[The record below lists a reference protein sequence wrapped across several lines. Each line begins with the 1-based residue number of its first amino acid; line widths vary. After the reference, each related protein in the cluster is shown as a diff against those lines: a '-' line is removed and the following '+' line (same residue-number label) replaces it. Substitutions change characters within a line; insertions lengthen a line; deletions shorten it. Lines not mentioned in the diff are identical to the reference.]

1 MNNISNFFQY
11 FAGSGFPITMTVVVM
26 IAVFAFIILMIYIPV
41 LTRKVFPKF
50 GYAKYA
56 SYLPFDKVFNDN
68 SMSMTDGSLIKV
80 YKVAGIQTSLQD
92 DETKE
97 KFLDLRAQL
106 FNQIRDPNVVLRFY
120 MIRDAVSENTKYE
133 FHQQTL
139 QRIYDKWRGQG
150 LKIFLNNYYIVLSV
164 AGSDAR
170 EKLNQYGNY
179 IESIL
184 APYKPKVM
192 RNDSRDNMACFIG
205 RILSPISKPQ
215 PKYADNN
222 IANVTTVDDV
232 EFLKDGFVR
241 YISGENQLFAA
252 MLSFKMSPDY
262 LDEEF
267 FDTLSTIQTEMI
279 SMNGFRIMG
288 TADVESTIRQKRAVA
303 DEKKQLSTEEQ
314 IFQAEGAMD
323 ENISGN
329 QSLVNYYP
337 LFVLFGKT
345 KDELQKYVDEFKKIA
360 ASFGISPVVETFA
373 SKVSWFAQIPGFDV
387 FPRTFKLL
395 SKAAAISIP
404 MSSQPRG
411 IENSDWGNGP
421 LVVFPTAQGTPYLFQ
436 FHVSD
441 KPAAVGH
448 TLTIGPTGGGK
459 TTLFSFLIAQSLRH
473 PKLKAFFFDRNK
485 GAEIFTLAV
494 GGKYITMNGKEKV
507 STNNKVEESFLTH
520 LNPLKMPD
528 SAANR
533 AFLRRWFS
541 IISGQNDAMSADEIA
556 RAVSVNFD
564 YLSEKDRLLKNLWE
578 SCFSSSGNMR
588 AALKKWVDPLQYGDM
603 FNETSDTLDLNSRLT
618 TFDFTDILQ
627 DEILSPAVISYI
639 LHRINNITVSGGN
652 PSLIMIDE
660 TAPMLENKM
669 FRDNFIAGLQEGRK
683 NRQAYMVA
691 FQRANVLD
699 KLGIG
704 DVVRGQAQT
713 VLFFRNP
720 AADANDYAHWN
731 LNPLEMAFIQG
742 KAYPNLKRA
751 VLLSRPVN
759 GESVILNT
767 ELGGLGN
774 LLRLFESGRSSVLLA
789 EELYKMYG
797 SNFVNE
803 YLKKQGALD

>member
-1 MNNISNFFQY
+1 MDGFFDY
-11 FAGSGFPITMTVVVM
+11 FAGGGYSITMTVLVM
-26 IAVFAFIILMIYIPV
+26 AVIFVFMILMIYIPS
-41 LTRKVFPKF
+41 LSRRIFPKF
-50 GYAKYA
+50 GYRHYA
-56 SYLPFDKVFNDN
+56 NYLPFKTVYNDN
-68 SMSMTDGSLIKV
+68 SMMLSDGTLLRV
-80 YKVAGIQTSLQD
+80 YRVSGVQTSMQD
-92 DETKE
+92 NETRE
-97 KFLDLRAQL
+97 KFLDLRSQL
-106 FNQIRDPNVVLRFY
+106 FNQIRDPNVTLRFY
-120 MIRDAVSENTKYE
+120 MVRDAAVDNQKYE
-133 FHQQTL
+133 FDNNVL
-139 QRIYDKWRGQG
+139 QSIYNKWRDQG
-150 LKIFLNNYYIVLSV
+150 LRIFTNNYYIVLSIS
-164 AGSDAR
+164 GNNAR

-184 APYKPKVM
+184 AAYKPVLLENNKP
-192 RNDSRDNMACFIG
+192 DNMARFFG
-205 RILSPISKPQ
+205 RILSPISKPS
-215 PKYADNN
+215 PIVADNK
-222 IANVTTVDDV
+222 ISESVTVDNV
-232 EFLKDGFVR
+232 EFGKDGVVE
-241 YISGENQLFAA
+241 YTSGGSRLFAS
-252 MLSFKMSPDY
+252 MLSFRISPDY

-267 FDTLSTIQTEMI
+267 FNSISTIQTEMI
-279 SMNGFRIMG
+279 CMNGFNIMG
-288 TADVESTIRQKRAVA
+288 TTAVEATLRQHKSTA
-303 DEKKQLSTEEQ
+303 DENEHSVLTQVNEAQS
-314 IFQAEGAMD
+314 AMD

-337 LFVLFGKT
+337 LFIIFGT
-345 KDELQKYVDEFKKIA
+345 SREELIKYIDEFKKIS
-360 ASFGISPVVETFA
+360 ASFGVSPIVETFA

-387 FPRTFKLL
+387 FPRSFKLL
-395 SKAAAISIP
+395 SKTAAVCIP
-404 MSSQPRG
+404 MSSTPRG
-411 IENSDWGNGP
+411 IKNSDWGPGP
-421 LVVFPTAQGTPYLFQ
+421 LVVFPTSQGTPYMFQ

-485 GAEIFTLAV
+485 GAEIFTLSI
-494 GGKYITMNGKEKV
+494 GGKYITMRGKEKN
-507 STNNKVEESFLTH
+507 TDPMAQSFETR
-520 LNPLKMPD
+520 LNPLKIPD
-528 SAANR
+528 TAENR
-533 AFLRRWFS
+533 AFLRRWFG
-541 IISGQNDAMSADEIA
+541 IISGQNDTNSTDEIA

-564 YLSEKDRLLKNLWE
+564 YLSNRDRVLKNLWE

-603 FNETSDTLDLNSRLT
+603 FNEESDTLDLGARLT

-627 DEILSPAVISYI
+627 DEVLSPAVISYI
-639 LHRINNITVSGGN
+639 LHRINTTTISGGN

-720 AADANDYAHWN
+720 AADAGDYAHWN

-774 LLRLFESGRSSVLLA
+774 LLHLFESGRPSVLLA

-797 SNFVNE
+797 SNFVAE
-803 YLKKQGALD
+803 YLKKQSGGNV

>member
-1 MNNISNFFQY
+1 MEQLNDFFTY
-11 FAGSGFPITMTVVVM
+11 FAGSGFPITLTVLVM
-26 IAVFAFIILMIYIPV
+26 AALFVFILLLIITPT
-41 LTRKVFPKF
+41 LTKRIFPRF

-56 SYLPFDKVFNDN
+56 NYLPFKTVFNDN
-68 SMSMTDGSLIKV
+68 SMELTDGSLMRV
-80 YKVAGIQTSLQD
+80 YKIAGVQTSMQD
-92 DETKE
+92 NATKE

-120 MIRDAVSENTKYE
+120 MVRDVADENTNYE
-133 FHQQTL
+133 FDQPTL
-139 QRIYDKWRGQG
+139 QRIYDKWKGQG
-150 LKIFLNNYYIVLSV
+150 LKIFLNSYYVVLSV
-164 AGSDAR
+164 GGSDAR
-170 EKLNQYGNY
+170 AKLNQYGNY
-179 IESIL
+179 VESIL
-184 APYKPKVM
+184 AAYKPKLLKN
-192 RNDSRDNMACFIG
+192 NDIDNMATFLG
-205 RILSPISKPQ
+205 RILSPISKPR
-215 PKYADNN
+215 PKFADNN
-222 IANVTTVDDV
+222 IAKLTTVDDV
-232 EFLKDGFVR
+232 EFLRDGLVR
-241 YISGENQLFAA
+241 YISGTNQSFAA
-252 MLSFKMSPDY
+252 CVSFKISPDY

-267 FDTLSTIQTEMI
+267 FDTVSTIQTEMI
-279 SMNGFRIMG
+279 CMNGFHIMG
-288 TADVESTIRQKRAVA
+288 NADVESTIRQRRSTA
-303 DEKKQLSTEEQ
+303 DENKDSTETQ
-314 IFQAEGAMD
+314 ISQAKSVMD
-323 ENISGN
+323 ENVSGN
-329 QSLVNYYP
+329 QSLVDYYP
-337 LFVLFGKT
+337 LFVLFGATPEDLNKS
-345 KDELQKYVDEFKKIA
+345 VDEFKKIA
-360 ASFGISPVVETFA
+360 ATFGISPVVETFA

-387 FPRTFKLL
+387 FPRSFKLL
-395 SKAAAISIP
+395 SRAAAISIP
-404 MSSQPRG
+404 MSTQPRG
-411 IENSDWGNGP
+411 VENSDWGPGP
-421 LVVFPTAQGTPYLFQ
+421 LVVFPTAQGTPYQFQ

-494 GGKYITMNGKEKV
+494 GGKYITMQGKEKAQNA
-507 STNNKVEESFLTH
+507 TEQSFITH

-533 AFLRRWFS
+533 AFLRRWFA
-541 IISGQNDAMSADEIA
+541 IISGQNDAASADEIA

-564 YLSEKDRLLKNLWE
+564 YLGENDRMLKNLWE

-603 FNETSDTLDLNSRLT
+603 FNEVSDTLDLHSRLT

-627 DEILSPAVISYI
+627 DEVLSPAVISYI

-669 FRDNFIAGLQEGRK
+669 FRDNFIVGLQEGRK

-774 LLRLFESGRSSVLLA
+774 MLRLFESGRSSVLLA

-797 SNFVNE
+797 NNFVNE

>member
-1 MNNISNFFQY
+1 MNGFFEH
-11 FAGSGFPITMTVVVM
+11 FAGTGFPITSMILVMAVVFV
-26 IAVFAFIILMIYIPV
+26 FIILMMYVPL
-41 LTRKVFPKF
+41 LTKKIFPKF
-50 GYAKYA
+50 GYVRYA
-56 SYLPFDKVFNDN
+56 QYLPFNTVYTDN
-68 SMSMTDGSLIKV
+68 SLTLTDGSVLRV
-80 YKVAGIQTSLQD
+80 YRVSGVQTSMQD
-92 DETKE
+92 GATRE

-120 MIRDAVSENTKYE
+120 MVRDAVDENTNYE
-133 FHQQTL
+133 FDQPVL
-139 QRIYDKWRGQG
+139 QKIYNKWKSQG
-150 LKIFLNNYYIVLSV
+150 LQIFSNNYYIVLSV
-164 AGSDAR
+164 GGTNAR

-179 IESIL
+179 LESIL
-184 APYKPKVM
+184 AAYRPVVLKNNSP
-192 RNDSRDNMACFIG
+192 DNMARFFG
-205 RILSPISKPQ
+205 RILSPITKPTPIVCDQ
-215 PKYADNN
+215 RIADV
-222 IANVTTVDDV
+222 ATVDDV
-232 EFLKDGFVR
+232 QFLDNGLVR
-241 YISGENQLFAA
+241 YVGAGRQSFAA
-252 MLSFKMSPDY
+252 MVSFKMSPDY

-267 FDTLSTIQTEMI
+267 FNAISTIQTEMI
-279 SMNGFRIMG
+279 CMNGFSIMG
-288 TADVESTIRQKRAVA
+288 AADIESVLRQRRATA
-303 DEKKQLSTEEQ
+303 EKNETSTEEQ
-314 IFQAEGAMD
+314 INAAQSAMD

-329 QSLVNYYP
+329 QTLVGYYP
-337 LFVLFGKT
+337 LFVIFGAT
-345 KDELQKYVDEFKKIA
+345 TSALEKYIDDFKKIA
-360 ASFGISPVVETFA
+360 ASYGVSPIVETFA
-373 SKVSWFAQIPGFDV
+373 SKVSWFAQIPGFDT
-387 FPRTFKLL
+387 FPRSFKML
-395 SKAAAISIP
+395 SRTAAISVP
-404 MSSQPRG
+404 MSSTPRG
-411 IENSDWGNGP
+411 VANSDWGPGP
-421 LVVFPTAQGTPYLFQ
+421 LVIFPTAQGTPYQFQ

-441 KPAAVGH
+441 KPAAVAH

-494 GGKYITMNGKEKV
+494 GGKYVTMQGKDKDK
-507 STNNKVEESFLTH
+507 SNNSFATH

-528 SAANR
+528 SVDNR
-533 AFLRRWFS
+533 AFLRRWFAM
-541 IISGQNDAMSADEIA
+541 ISGQTDANSSDEIA

-564 YLSEKDRLLKNLWE
+564 YLSEKDRMLKNLWE

-588 AALKKWVDPLQYGDM
+588 AALKKWVDPLQYGDI
-603 FNETSDTLDLNSRLT
+603 FNEDSDTLDLNARLT

-627 DEILSPAVISYI
+627 DETLAPAVISYI

-720 AADANDYAHWN
+720 AADASDYQYWN

-742 KAYPNLKRA
+742 KAYPELKRA
-751 VLLSRPVN
+751 VLLSRPVT

-789 EELYKMYG
+789 EELYRQYG
-797 SNFVNE
+797 NNFVAE
-803 YLKKQGALD
+803 YLKKQGAGDL

>member
-1 MNNISNFFQY
+1 MEDFFKY
-11 FAGSGFPITMTVVVM
+11 FAGGGYSITMTILVMVVL
-26 IAVFAFIILMIYIPV
+26 FIFIVLMMYLPA
-41 LTRKVFPKF
+41 LTKRIFPNF
-50 GYAKYA
+50 GYSRY
-56 SYLPFDKVFNDN
+56 SNYLPFKKVYNDN
-68 SMSMTDGSLIKV
+68 SVELTDGALIRV
-80 YKVAGIQTSLQD
+80 YRVSGVQTSMQD
-92 DETKE
+92 DATRE
-97 KFLDLRAQL
+97 KFLDLRTQL
-106 FNQIRDPNVVLRFY
+106 FNQIHDPNVIMRFF
-120 MIRDAVSENTKYE
+120 MIRDAAADNMDYE
-133 FHQQTL
+133 FDGPVL
-139 QRIYDKWRGQG
+139 QGIYNKWRSQG
-150 LKIFLNNYYIVLSV
+150 LRIFLNNYYIVLSV
-164 AGSDAR
+164 SGNDAHD
-170 EKLNQYGNY
+170 KLNQYGNY

-184 APYKPKVM
+184 AAYNPKLLQ
-192 RNDSRDNMACFIG
+192 NKSSDNIARFFG
-205 RILSPISKPQ
+205 RILSPVTKPA
-215 PKYADNN
+215 PAITDNKLSD
-222 IANVTTVDDV
+222 NVAVDNVYFEDN
-232 EFLKDGFVR
+232 GIVR
-241 YISGENQLFAA
+241 YTSADKQTLAA
-252 MLSFKMSPDY
+252 MISFRISPDY
-262 LDEEF
+262 LDEDF
-267 FDTLSTIQTEMI
+267 FNSISTIQTEMI
-279 SMNGFRIMG
+279 CMNGFHIMG
-288 TADVESTIRQKRAVA
+288 NSDVELTLRQRTATA
-303 DEKKQLSTEEQ
+303 DEKETSTLEQ
-314 IFQAEGAMD
+314 VSEAKSAMD

-329 QSLVNYYP
+329 QTLVNYYP
-337 LFVLFGKT
+337 LFILFGSSI
-345 KDELQKYVDEFKKIA
+345 DELNKYIDDFKKIS
-360 ASFGISPVVETFA
+360 ASFGVSPIVESFA

-387 FPRTFKLL
+387 FPRSFKLL
-395 SKAAAISIP
+395 SKTAAVCIP
-404 MSSQPRG
+404 MSSTPRG
-411 IENSDWGNGP
+411 VENSDWGPGP
-421 LVVFPTAQGTPYLFQ
+421 LVVFPTAQGTPYMFQ

-485 GAEIFTLAV
+485 GAEIFTLSV
-494 GGKYITMNGKEKV
+494 GGKYITMRGKEK
-507 STNNKVEESFLTH
+507 NNDPMAKSFETR

-528 SAANR
+528 TADNR

-541 IISGQNDAMSADEIA
+541 IISGQNDPQSMDEIA

-564 YLSEKDRLLKNLWE
+564 YLSGKDRLLKNLWE
-578 SCFSSSGNMR
+578 SCFSSSGQMR
-588 AALKKWVDPLQYGDM
+588 NELKKWVDPLQYGDM
-603 FNETSDTLDLNSRLT
+603 FNEESDTLDLGSRLT
-618 TFDFTDILQ
+618 TFDFTEILQ

-639 LHRINNITVSGGN
+639 LHRINTTTVSGGN

-704 DVVRGQAQT
+704 DVVRGQVQT

-720 AADANDYAHWN
+720 AADAGDYAHWN

-774 LLRLFESGRSSVLLA
+774 LLHLFESGRPSVLLA

-797 SNFVNE
+797 TNFVSE
-803 YLKKQGALD
+803 YLKKQSGGDV

>member
-1 MNNISNFFQY
+1 MNNFFEY
-11 FAGSGFPITMTVVVM
+11 FAGGEFTVTTTIMVM
-26 IAVFAFIILMIYIPV
+26 MVLLVFLGLMMYVPA
-41 LTRKVFPKF
+41 LTRKIFPKF

-56 SYLPFDKVFNDN
+56 NYLPFKTVYSDN
-68 SMSMTDGSLIKV
+68 SIELTDGTLIRTYRV
-80 YKVAGIQTSLQD
+80 QGVQTSMQD
-92 DETKE
+92 DETKA

-106 FNQIRDPNVVLRFY
+106 FNQIRSPGVTLRFY
-120 MIRDAVSENTKYE
+120 TVRDAVDENTNYE
-133 FHQQTL
+133 FDQPTL
-139 QRIYDKWRGQG
+139 QRIYNKWKSQG
-150 LKIFLNNYYIVLSV
+150 LRIFLNNYYIVISV
-164 AGSDAR
+164 AGGDAR
-170 EKLNQYGNY
+170 AKLNQYGNY

-184 APYKPKVM
+184 AAYKPTVLK
-192 RNDSRDNMACFIG
+192 NNTPDNMARFFG

-215 PKYADNN
+215 PKTCNNN
-222 IANVTTVDDV
+222 ISNLVTVDDV
-232 EFLKDGFVR
+232 EFLHDGVIR
-241 YISGENQLFAA
+241 YISGGAQSFAA
-252 MLSFKMSPDY
+252 AMSFKISPDY

-267 FDTLSTIQTEMI
+267 YDTISTIQTEMI
-279 SMNGFRIMG
+279 CMNGFGIMG
-288 TADVESTIRQKRAVA
+288 AADVERTITQRRTTA
-303 DEKKQLSTEEQ
+303 DEKVQKSTEEQ
-314 IFQAEGAMD
+314 IYAVESAMD

-329 QSLVNYYP
+329 QTLVNYYP
-337 LFVLFGKT
+337 MFLIFGAT
-345 KDELQKYVDEFKKIA
+345 MEELQKYVAEFKKIA

-373 SKVSWFAQIPGFDV
+373 AKVAWFSQIPGFDI
-387 FPRTFKLL
+387 FPRSFKLL
-395 SKAAAISIP
+395 SRTAAISIP
-404 MSSQPRG
+404 MSSTPRG
-411 IENSDWGNGP
+411 VANSDWGAGP
-421 LVVFPTAQGTPYLFQ
+421 LVIFPTAQGTPYQFQ

-441 KPAAVGH
+441 KPAAVAH

-459 TTLFSFLIAQSLRH
+459 TTLFSFLIAQSLRF

-494 GGKYITMNGKEKV
+494 GGKYITMQGKEKN
-507 STNNKVEESFLTH
+507 SDPMANTFQTH

-541 IISGQNDAMSADEIA
+541 IVTGQNDAASMDEIA

-564 YLSEKDRLLKNLWE
+564 YLSDKDRLLTNLWE
-578 SCFSSSGNMR
+578 SCFSSAGNMR
-588 AALKKWVDPLQYGDM
+588 PALKKWIDPLQYGFM
-603 FNETSDTLDLNSRLT
+603 FNEKEDTLDLQSRLT
-618 TFDFTDILQ
+618 TFDFTEILQ
-627 DEILSPAVISYI
+627 DEVLAPAVISYI
-639 LHRINNITVSGGN
+639 LHRINTTTVAGGN

-683 NRQAYMVA
+683 NRQAYMAA

-720 AADANDYAHWN
+720 AADARDYEHWN

-774 LLRLFESGRSSVLLA
+774 MLRLFESGRSSVLLA

-797 SNFVNE
+797 NNFVNE